1 MSDSESPKSGE
12 QPPRSRD
19 VASGPTM
26 RAPIR
31 RGENARQRVLR
42 AALEVLADKGL
53 PGLTMEAV
61 ARRAG
66 ASKATLYRHWASPAA
81 MLVDAM
87 DSMSR
92 VLPVP
97 ATGGLRSDLLELL
110 GGLQAHVVSQPYARL
125 MAAFIDAAERDPALW
140 DLHARLT
147 ERRREPVRHV
157 LAEAMRRGDIPPG
170 TDLDVVLDLLIGPT
184 FYRRF
189 VAHGTFP
196 DDYAA
201 SVVDHVLRAV
211 GCDQEDRPDQP
222 R

>member
-1 MSDSESPKSGE
+1 MSDSESPSSGE
-12 QPPRSRD
+12 QERRSRD
-19 VASGPTM
+19 SAGEPLV

-61 ARRAG
+61 ARRAE

-110 GGLQAHVVSQPYARL
+110 GGLQTHVITQPYPRL

-140 DLHARLT
+140 ELHARLT

-157 LAEAMRRGDIPPG
+157 LAEAIRRGDIPSG
-170 TDLDVVLDLLIGPT
+170 TDLEVVLDLLIGPT

-189 VAHGTFP
+189 VAHGAFP
-196 DDYAA
+196 DDYAS

-211 GCDQEDRPDQP
+211 GYGQEDCQDHP

>member
-1 MSDSESPKSGE
+1 MSDSE
-12 QPPRSRD
+12 PPRSSEQQRRSRETASEP
-19 VASGPTM
+19 VA

-110 GGLQAHVVSQPYARL
+110 GGLQAHVVKQPYPRL

-147 ERRREPVRHV
+147 ERRREPVLHV
-157 LAEAMRRGDIPPG
+157 LAEAIRRGDLPSD
-170 TDLDVVLDLLIGPT
+170 TDLEVVLDLLVGPT

-196 DDYAA
+196 DDYVA

-211 GCDQEDRPDQP
+211 GCGLEDRQE
-222 R
+222 

>member
-1 MSDSESPKSGE
+1 MSDSESPGSGE
-12 QPPRSRD
+12 QQRRSRD
-19 VASGPTM
+19 IASEPLV

-97 ATGGLRSDLLELL
+97 TTGGLRTDLLELL
-110 GGLQAHVVSQPYARL
+110 GRLQAHVITQPYPRL
-125 MAAFIDAAERDPALW
+125 MAAFMDAAERDPALW
-140 DLHARLT
+140 DLHAQLT
-147 ERRREPVRHV
+147 QRRREPIRHV
-157 LAEAMRRGDIPPG
+157 LAEAIQRGDIPSD
-170 TDLDVVLDLLIGPT
+170 TDLEVVLDLLIGPT

-201 SVVDHVLRAV
+201 SVVDHVLKAV
-211 GCDQEDRPDQP
+211 GCGLEDRQD
-222 R
+222 

>member
-1 MSDSESPKSGE
+1 
-12 QPPRSRD
+12 
-19 VASGPTM
+19 
-26 RAPIR
+26 
-31 RGENARQRVLR
+31 
-42 AALEVLADKGL
+42 
-53 PGLTMEAV
+53 MEAV

-66 ASKATLYRHWASPAA
+66 ASKATLYRHWSSPAA

-97 ATGGLRSDLLELL
+97 ATGGLRTDLLELL
-110 GGLQAHVVSQPYARL
+110 GGLQAHVITQPYPRL

-147 ERRREPVRHV
+147 ERRREPIRHV
-157 LAEAMRRGDIPPG
+157 LAEAIRRGDIPSD
-170 TDLDVVLDLLIGPT
+170 TDLEVVLDLLIGPT

-201 SVVDHVLRAV
+201 SVVDHVLKAV
-211 GCDQEDRPDQP
+211 GCGQEDRQDEP